1 MQPRAESLRSI
12 FALLVGDSARLT
24 ADRFVVGLRKNPDVC
39 LGLGLP
45 DNMTTSQAAKSLF
58 EGATVSPHLPTGAG
72 ICEAEFIRFYLASD
86 HKSAPQPA
94 SGCPSLH
101 RASASSSPDFSDATN
116 TWFCSETVPDFG
128 TCEPLVPPQSQIDGD
143 DHRFVAAVCPARS
156 ASPAATHLHD
166 HADKRAVWE
175 QIEESM
181 TRKSPALSQPNSVSV
196 SASPNEA
203 ETTSHTTSMKS
214 DSELVTADPAGNLC
228 ASMIQLSAACR
239 TLAAGLPLSQ
249 NTNGLQSA
257 PNADQTVS
265 LIARRHSINGEFGV
279 KRTLPNPSSPSISP
293 ATLSSTYQSFHP
305 GRQHIGRRHSSGDL
319 HRPLPRSASPGA
331 HGWMHGRSNG
341 TVYPPSLP
349 AAPQLLPRAAGRA
362 ASCESKGPPPEMP
375 QAHKSTH
382 STVTQAWNGRTSS
395 GASSSGSVCTPPLL
409 LEAVRPVAELLEFNS
424 QPRLHVP
431 RSTQDTTSPLP
442 ERSQSN
448 VPLEDDH
455 RDCFGQVHAA
465 NEAQGSPNSQPS
477 KLDLYLCSKL
487 VEQQMQEDT
496 AAQSEG
502 LFPLTEIMRRSSS
515 SNPGTVEKVDALIS
529 SVQTSEKIGEK
540 LWQDDQGLSGHV
552 ADMKSGKDVVELS
565 PAANEQG
572 PSSFEP
578 AAKLVNARLDAEHT
592 ALEFKAEISATE
604 TQGDTLDMNADNSE
618 TIPHQRSAGLDSSG
632 SMLMLDDL
640 LNRSIDLI
648 ESQAATAWMD
658 ASSVLECDDLAASE
672 STLANL
678 QRLHS
683 REFRKALRTG
693 GPNAPEIEIGS
704 TLPPPCQISQQASL
718 GSASLSAN
726 NILRIHGQ
734 DVQCSPLLATDIGPI
749 LDCQQSS
756 TVEPNVDPNLE
767 NLQWTA
773 LEFAIATEPSKPA
786 AETEC
791 VNMQSVET
799 ALSTQQAPLL
809 KVTGTGST
817 CEPRDN
823 TDAEQA
829 CGADYVNL
837 PSTRTLGQ
845 VLPTT
850 EGFVPAPEQDLYV
863 TAALLQEKLELFYS
877 AFAPARASRVA
888 VIVQDFIEHG
898 GGDVNIQILNNE
910 LQNAYGKD
918 LGDVDALLVHQ
929 HRSVHYVSFETSRFP
944 GQARGLDQY
953 ATRTPS
959 QNLQA
964 DPIQL
969 QQFVCARAANASE
982 MASTIAS
989 TSSAAQPAGMCTNP
1003 GMCKTICL

>member
-45 DNMTTSQAAKSLF
+45 DNMTTSQAAKTLF

-203 ETTSHTTSMKS
+203 ETTSHTNSTKS

-239 TLAAGLPLSQ
+239 TLAVGLPLSQ

-279 KRTLPNPSSPSISP
+279 KRTPSNPSSPSISP

-331 HGWMHGRSNG
+331 HGWMYGRSNG

-409 LEAVRPVAELLEFNS
+409 LEAVRPVAELLEFNP

-431 RSTQDTTSPLP
+431 RSTQDTTAPLP

-487 VEQQMQEDT
+487 VEQQMQKDT

-529 SVQTSEKIGEK
+529 SVQTSEKIGKK

-552 ADMKSGKDVVELS
+552 ADMKSGKDVVKLS

-658 ASSVLECDDLAASE
+658 ASSVLECDDFAASE

-678 QRLHS
+678 QRLHG

-693 GPNAPEIEIGS
+693 GHNAPEIEIGS

-734 DVQCSPLLATDIGPI
+734 VAQCSPLLATDIGPI

-799 ALSTQQAPLL
+799 TLSTQQAPLL